1 MMPITVRDQLPAINT
16 LRQENVFVMPQSRA
30 QTQEIR
36 PMRLA
41 ILNLMPNKV
50 ETEVQFIRLLA
61 NSPLQVN
68 VELLRLDTH
77 RSKNTSEQHLDMFYK
92 YFSEVKNENYDAMI
106 VTGAP
111 LAHLEY
117 SDVAYWQELKEIF
130 DWAEQ
135 HVTSTLFS
143 CWAAHAGLFHHYGLK
158 RKLKAKKLCGVFKHH
173 RYFEHAALTR
183 GFDDEFL
190 VPHSRYGHI
199 NEADI
204 ANHSQ
209 LEVIAGSPEVGA
221 FLIKN
226 KSGSQVY
233 LTGHPEYDADTLKK
247 EYLRDLEKDE
257 NAPKPNNYFPNDD
270 ASTKPSKTW
279 QSHAFLLFSNWLNYY
294 VYQTTPYDINL
305 VSQDVRTN
313 NYAE

>member
-1 MMPITVRDQLPAINT
+1 MPITVKDDLPAIAK
-16 LRQENVFVMPQSRA
+16 LRHENVFVMPQSRA
-30 QTQEIR
+30 LTQEIR

-61 NSPLQVN
+61 NTPLQVH
-68 VELLRLDTH
+68 VDLLRLDTH
-77 RSKNTSEQHLDMFYK
+77 RSSENSEQHLDMFYR
-92 YFSEVKNENYDAMI
+92 YFSDVKDQNYDAVI

-117 SDVAYWQELKEIF
+117 EDVIYWQELCEFF
-130 DWAEQ
+130 DWAEH

-143 CWAAHAGLFHHYGLK
+143 CWAAYAAIYHHHGIK
-158 RKLKAKKLCGVFKHH
+158 RTLRTDKISGVFQHH
-173 RYFEHAALTR
+173 CYFNHGALTR
-183 GFDDEFL
+183 GFDDHFY

-199 NEADI
+199 ENARFNASKE
-204 ANHSQ
+204 
-209 LEVIAGSPEVGA
+209 LVVLAGSEEAGA
-221 FLIKN
+221 YLIKN
-226 KSGSQVY
+226 QSGSQVY
-233 LTGHPEYDADTLKK
+233 ITGHPEYDADTLKK
-247 EYLRDLEKDE
+247 EYERDLAKGPD
-257 NAPKPNNYFPNDD
+257 APKPLHYFPNDD
-270 ASTKPSKTW
+270 VTITPSKAW

>member
-1 MMPITVRDQLPAINT
+1 MPITVRDQLPAINT
-16 LRQENVFVMPQSRA
+16 LRQENVFVMPESRA
-30 QTQEIR
+30 KTQEIR

-117 SDVAYWQELKEIF
+117 SDVGYWQELQEIF
-130 DWAEQ
+130 DWAEH

-143 CWAAHAGLFHHYGLK
+143 CWAAHASLYHHYGLK
-158 RKLKAKKLCGVFKHH
+158 RTLKAKKLCGVFKHQ

-226 KSGSQVY
+226 KSGSQVF
-233 LTGHPEYDADTLKK
+233 LTGHPEYDADTLQK
-247 EYLRDLEKDE
+247 EYLRDLEGDE
-257 NAPKPNNYFPNDD
+257 NAPKPENYFPNDD
-270 ASTKPSKTW
+270 ASAKPSKTW

>member
-1 MMPITVRDQLPAINT
+1 MPITVRDQLPAINT

-158 RKLKAKKLCGVFKHH
+158 RKLKVKKLCGVFKHQ

-247 EYLRDLEKDE
+247 EYLRDLEKDQ

-270 ASTKPSKTW
+270 ASAKPSKTW

>member
-1 MMPITVRDQLPAINT
+1 MPITVRDQLPAINT

-158 RKLKAKKLCGVFKHH
+158 RKLKAKKLCGVFKHQ
-173 RYFEHAALTR
+173 RYFEYAALTR

-226 KSGSQVY
+226 KSGSQVF

-247 EYLRDLEKDE
+247 EYLRDLEKE
-257 NAPKPNNYFPNDD
+257 QNAPKPNNYFPNDD
-270 ASTKPSKTW
+270 ASAKPSKTW

>member
-1 MMPITVRDQLPAINT
+1 MPITVRDQLPAINT

-158 RKLKAKKLCGVFKHH
+158 RKLKAKKLCGVFKHQ

-204 ANHSQ
+204 TNHSQ

-233 LTGHPEYDADTLKK
+233 LTGHPEYDADTLNK

-257 NAPKPNNYFPNDD
+257 NAPKPSNYFPNDD
-270 ASTKPSKTW
+270 ASAKPSKTW

>member
-1 MMPITVRDQLPAINT
+1 MPITVRDQLPAINT

-158 RKLKAKKLCGVFKHH
+158 RKLKAKKLCGVFKHQ
-173 RYFEHAALTR
+173 RYFEYAALTR

-204 ANHSQ
+204 ANHSK

-226 KSGSQVY
+226 KSGSQVF

-247 EYLRDLEKDE
+247 EYLRDLEKE
-257 NAPKPNNYFPNDD
+257 QNAPKPNNYFPNDD
-270 ASTKPSKTW
+270 ASAKPSKTW

>member
-1 MMPITVRDQLPAINT
+1 MPITVKDELPAIAR
-16 LRQENVFVMPQSRA
+16 LREENVFVMPKSRA
-30 QTQEIR
+30 KTQEIR

-77 RSKNTSEQHLDMFYK
+77 RSSSNSEEHLDTFYR
-92 YFSEVKNENYDAMI
+92 YFSEVKDNNYDALL

-117 SDVAYWQELKEIF
+117 DDVAYWDELKVII

-143 CWAAHAGLFHHYGLK
+143 CWAAHAALYHRYNLK
-158 RKLKAKKLCGVFKHH
+158 RDLKEDKLCGVFTHQC
-173 RYFEHAALTR
+173 YFDHGALTR
-183 GFDDEFL
+183 GFDDTFL

-199 NEADI
+199 DI
-204 ANHSQ
+204 NKINACDDIVV
-209 LEVIAGSPEVGA
+209 LAGSEKVGA
-221 FLIKN
+221 YLMKN
-226 KSGSQVY
+226 KSGSQVFI
-233 LTGHPEYDADTLKK
+233 TLK
-247 EYLRDLEKDE
+247 
-257 NAPKPNNYFPNDD
+257 
-270 ASTKPSKTW
+270 
-279 QSHAFLLFSNWLNYY
+279 FLLLFEGFPPWFYLISLFS
-294 VYQTTPYDINL
+294 
-305 VSQDVRTN
+305 R
-313 NYAE
+313 

>member
-1 MMPITVRDQLPAINT
+1 MPITVLDELPAIAQ
-16 LRQENVFVMPQSRA
+16 LRQENVFVMPKTRA
-30 QTQEIR
+30 KTQEIR
-36 PMRLA
+36 PMQLA

-68 VELLRLDTH
+68 VDLLRLDTH
-77 RSKNTSEQHLDMFYK
+77 RSKNTSEQHLDTFYR
-92 YFSEVKNENYDAMI
+92 YFSEVKDLNYDALI

-111 LAHLEY
+111 LAHLEFEE
-117 SDVAYWQELKEIF
+117 VAYWDELKVIL
-130 DWAEQ
+130 DWAEH

-143 CWAAHAGLFHHYGLK
+143 CWAAHAALYHHYGLK
-158 RKLKAKKLCGVFKHH
+158 RELREQKLCGVFQHQCF
-173 RYFEHAALTR
+173 FEHAALTR

-199 NEADI
+199 DI
-204 ANHSQ
+204 NKIQ
-209 LEVIAGSPEVGA
+209 QVDELTILAGSETVGA
-221 FLIKN
+221 YLTKN
-226 KSGSQVY
+226 TSGSQVY
-233 LTGHPEYDADTLKK
+233 LTGHPEYDADTLKG
-247 EYLRDLEKDE
+247 EYIRDCAKGSD
-257 NAPKPNNYFPNDD
+257 APKPENYFIDNNPDC
-270 ASTKPSKTW
+270 KPSKTW

>member
-1 MMPITVRDQLPAINT
+1 MPITVRDQLPAINT
-16 LRQENVFVMPQSRA
+16 LRQENVFVMPESRA
-30 QTQEIR
+30 KTQEIR

-117 SDVAYWQELKEIF
+117 SDVGYWQELQEIF
-130 DWAEQ
+130 DWAEH

-143 CWAAHAGLFHHYGLK
+143 CWAAHASLYHHYGLK
-158 RKLKAKKLCGVFKHH
+158 RTLKAKKLCGVFKHL

-226 KSGSQVY
+226 KSGSQVF
-233 LTGHPEYDADTLKK
+233 LTGHPEYDADTLQK
-247 EYLRDLEKDE
+247 EYLRDLEGDE
-257 NAPKPNNYFPNDD
+257 NAPKPENYFPNDD
-270 ASTKPSKTW
+270 ASAKPSKTW

>member
-1 MMPITVRDQLPAINT
+1 MPITVRDQLPAINT

-117 SDVAYWQELKEIF
+117 RDVAYWQELEEIF

-158 RKLKAKKLCGVFKHH
+158 RKLKAKKLCGVFKHQ

-233 LTGHPEYDADTLKK
+233 LTGHPEYDADTLNK
-247 EYLRDLEKDE
+247 EYLRDREKDQ

-270 ASTKPSKTW
+270 ASAKPSKTW

>member
-1 MMPITVRDQLPAINT
+1 MPITVRDQLPAIAA
-16 LRQENVFVMPQSRA
+16 LRNENVFVMPQSRA
-30 QTQEIR
+30 KSQEIR

-68 VELLRLDTH
+68 VDLLRLDTH
-77 RSKNTSEQHLDMFYK
+77 RSKTTSEQHLDTFYK
-92 YFSEVKNENYDAMI
+92 YFSEVKDFNYDGLI

-117 SDVAYWQELKEIF
+117 EQVGYWHELQLIL
-130 DWAEQ
+130 DWAEH

-143 CWAAHAGLFHHYGLK
+143 CWAAHASLFHHYGLK
-158 RKLKAKKLCGVFKHH
+158 RHLRDAKLCGVFKHQ

-183 GFDDEFL
+183 GFDDDFL

-199 NEADI
+199 DIEQIEAESD
-204 ANHSQ
+204 
-209 LEVIAGSPEVGA
+209 LEVLAGSKQVGA
-221 FLIKN
+221 YLIKN
-226 KSGSQVY
+226 KSGSQVF
-233 LTGHPEYDADTLKK
+233 LTGHPEYDATTLKG
-247 EYLRDLEKDE
+247 EYLRDCAKSHD
-257 NAPKPNNYFPNDD
+257 APKPVNYFPGDNPDIN
-270 ASTKPSKTW
+270 PSKTW

>member
-16 LRQENVFVMPQSRA
+16 LRQENVFVMPESRA
-30 QTQEIR
+30 KTQEIR

-117 SDVAYWQELKEIF
+117 SDVGYWQELQEIF
-130 DWAEQ
+130 DWAEH

-143 CWAAHAGLFHHYGLK
+143 CWAAHASLYHHYGLK
-158 RKLKAKKLCGVFKHH
+158 RTLKAKKLCGVFKHL

-226 KSGSQVY
+226 KSGSQVF
-233 LTGHPEYDADTLKK
+233 LTGHPEYDADTLQK
-247 EYLRDLEKDE
+247 EYLRDLEGDE
-257 NAPKPNNYFPNDD
+257 NAPKPENYFPNDD
-270 ASTKPSKTW
+270 ASAKPSKTW

>member
-1 MMPITVRDQLPAINT
+1 MPITVRDQLPAINT

-143 CWAAHAGLFHHYGLK
+143 CWAANAGLFHHYGLK
-158 RKLKAKKLCGVFKHH
+158 RKLKAKKLCGVFKHQ

-247 EYLRDLEKDE
+247 EYLRDLEKDQ

-270 ASTKPSKTW
+270 ASAKPSKTW

>member
-16 LRQENVFVMPQSRA
+16 LRQENVFVMPESRA
-30 QTQEIR
+30 KTQEIR

-117 SDVAYWQELKEIF
+117 SDVGYWQELQEIF
-130 DWAEQ
+130 DWAEH

-143 CWAAHAGLFHHYGLK
+143 CWAAHASLYHHYGLK
-158 RKLKAKKLCGVFKHH
+158 RTLKAKKLCGVFKHL

-226 KSGSQVY
+226 KSGSQVF
-233 LTGHPEYDADTLKK
+233 LTGHPEYDADTLQK
-247 EYLRDLEKDE
+247 EYLRDLEGDD
-257 NAPKPNNYFPNDD
+257 NAPKPENYFPNDD
-270 ASTKPSKTW
+270 ACAKPSKTW

>member
-1 MMPITVRDQLPAINT
+1 MPITVRDQLPAIKT
-16 LRQENVFVMPQSRA
+16 LRQENVFVMPKSRA
-30 QTQEIR
+30 KTQEIR

-68 VELLRLDTH
+68 VDLLRLDTH

-92 YFSEVKNENYDAMI
+92 YFSEVKDDNYDAMI

-117 SDVAYWQELKEIF
+117 DEVGYWQELKQIF
-130 DWAEQ
+130 DWAEH

-143 CWAAHAGLFHHYGLK
+143 CWAAHASLFHHYGLK
-158 RKLKAKKLCGVFKHH
+158 RSLKVDKLCGVFKHY

-199 NEADI
+199 DFQAIKQVDE
-204 ANHSQ
+204 
-209 LEVIAGSPEVGA
+209 LEVLAGSEQVGA

-226 KSGSQVY
+226 KSGSQVF
-233 LTGHPEYDADTLKK
+233 LTGHPEYDADTLQN
-247 EYLRDLEKDE
+247 EYLRDREKSGDVS
-257 NAPKPNNYFPNDD
+257 KPENYFPNDD
-270 ASTKPSKTW
+270 ITATPSKTW

>member
-1 MMPITVRDQLPAINT
+1 MPITVRDQLPAINT

-117 SDVAYWQELKEIF
+117 SDVAYWQELEEIF

-158 RKLKAKKLCGVFKHH
+158 RKLKAKKLCGVFKHQ

-233 LTGHPEYDADTLKK
+233 LTGHPEYDADTLNK
-247 EYLRDLEKDE
+247 EYLRDREKDQ

-270 ASTKPSKTW
+270 ASAKPSKTW

>member
-1 MMPITVRDQLPAINT
+1 MPITVRDQLPAINT

-117 SDVAYWQELKEIF
+117 SDVAYWQELEEIF

-158 RKLKAKKLCGVFKHH
+158 RKLKAKKLCGVFKHQ

-209 LEVIAGSPEVGA
+209 LEAIAGSPEVGA

-233 LTGHPEYDADTLKK
+233 LTGHPEYDADTLNK
-247 EYLRDLEKDE
+247 EYLRDLEKDQ

-270 ASTKPSKTW
+270 ASAKPSKTW

>member
-16 LRQENVFVMPQSRA
+16 LRQENVFVMPESRA
-30 QTQEIR
+30 KTQEIR

-117 SDVAYWQELKEIF
+117 SDVGYWQELQEIF
-130 DWAEQ
+130 DWAEH

-143 CWAAHAGLFHHYGLK
+143 CWAAHASLYHHYGLK
-158 RKLKAKKLCGVFKHH
+158 RTLKAKQLCGVFKHL

-204 ANHSQ
+204 ANHCQ

-226 KSGSQVY
+226 KSGSQVF
-233 LTGHPEYDADTLKK
+233 LTGHPEYDADTLQK
-247 EYLRDLEKDE
+247 EYLRDLEGDE
-257 NAPKPNNYFPNDD
+257 NAPKPENYFPNDD
-270 ASTKPSKTW
+270 ASAKPSKTW

>member
-1 MMPITVRDQLPAINT
+1 MPITVRDQLPAINT

-117 SDVAYWQELKEIF
+117 SDVAYWQELEEIF

-158 RKLKAKKLCGVFKHH
+158 RKLKAKKLCGVFKHQ

-247 EYLRDLEKDE
+247 EYLRDLDKDQ

-270 ASTKPSKTW
+270 ASAKPSKTW

>member
-1 MMPITVRDQLPAINT
+1 MPITVRDQLPAINT
-16 LRQENVFVMPQSRA
+16 LRQENVFVMPHSRA
-30 QTQEIR
+30 DSQAIR

-68 VELLRLDTH
+68 IDLLRLDTH
-77 RSKNTSEQHLDMFYK
+77 RSNSASEQHLNMFYK
-92 YFSEVKNENYDAMI
+92 YFSEVSDDNYDALI

-117 SDVAYWQELKEIF
+117 SDVIYWQELQHIF

-143 CWAAHAGLFHHYGLK
+143 CWAAHAALFHYYGLK
-158 RKLKAKKLCGVFKHH
+158 RTIKTNKLCGVFKHQ

-199 NEADI
+199 AESEIN
-204 ANHSQ
+204 NHPQ
-209 LEVIAGSPEVGA
+209 LEAIAGSDKVGA
-221 FLIKN
+221 FLTKN
-226 KSGSQVY
+226 LTGSQVF
-233 LTGHPEYDADTLKK
+233 LTGHPEYDANTLHN
-247 EYLRDLEKDE
+247 EYVRDCDNQN
-257 NAPKPNNYFPNDD
+257 NAVKPQNYFPNDD
-270 ASTKPSKTW
+270 INKQPRKTW

>member
-1 MMPITVRDQLPAINT
+1 MPITVTDDLPAISH
-16 LRQENVFVMPQSRA
+16 LRHENVFVMPQSRA
-30 QTQEIR
+30 STQEIR

-68 VELLRLDTH
+68 VDLLRLDTH
-77 RSKNTSEQHLDMFYK
+77 RSSENSEQHLNMFYR
-92 YFSEVKNENYDAMI
+92 YFSDVRKENYDALI

-117 SDVAYWQELKEIF
+117 EDVTYWEELQAFF
-130 DWAEQ
+130 DWAEH

-143 CWAAHAGLFHHYGLK
+143 CWAAHAGLFHHHGLK
-158 RKLKAKKLCGVFKHH
+158 RELKKNKLCGVFRHQC
-173 RYFEHAALTR
+173 YFEHGALTR

-199 NEADI
+199 EA
-204 ANHSQ
+204 SQ
-209 LEVIAGSPEVGA
+209 IDACEELVTLAGSERVGA
-221 FLIKN
+221 YLIKN
-226 KSGSQVY
+226 VSGSQVY
-233 LTGHPEYDADTLKK
+233 ITGHPEYDADTLSK
-247 EYLRDLEKDE
+247 EYFRDCEKGPD
-257 NAPKPNNYFPNDD
+257 APKPENYFPKDD
-270 ASTKPSKTW
+270 ASAKPSKTW

>member
-1 MMPITVRDQLPAINT
+1 MPITVRDQLPAINT
-16 LRQENVFVMPQSRA
+16 LRQENVFVMPESRA
-30 QTQEIR
+30 KTQEIR

-117 SDVAYWQELKEIF
+117 SDVGYWQELKEIF
-130 DWAEQ
+130 EWAEQ

-158 RKLKAKKLCGVFKHH
+158 RKLKAKKLCGVFKHQ

-226 KSGSQVY
+226 KSGSQVF

-270 ASTKPSKTW
+270 TSAKPSKTW

>member
-1 MMPITVRDQLPAINT
+1 MPITVQDALPAISQ
-16 LRQENVFVMPQSRA
+16 LRQENVFVMPKSRA
-30 QTQEIR
+30 STQEIR

-61 NSPLQVN
+61 NTPLQVN
-68 VELLRLDTH
+68 VDLLRLDTH
-77 RSKNTSEQHLDMFYK
+77 RSSANSEQHLDMFYR
-92 YFSEVKNENYDAMI
+92 YFSDVKDTNYDAVI
-106 VTGAP
+106 ITGAP

-117 SDVAYWQELKEIF
+117 DEVGYWQELQEFF
-130 DWAEQ
+130 DWAEH

-143 CWAAHAGLFHHYGLK
+143 CWAAHAGLFHHHGLK
-158 RKLKAKKLCGVFKHH
+158 RELQANKLCGVFEHQC
-173 RYFEHAALTR
+173 YFDHGALTR
-183 GFDDEFL
+183 GFDDRFL

-199 NEADI
+199 DI
-204 ANHSQ
+204 DKIAECEE
-209 LEVIAGSPEVGA
+209 LVVLAGSDEVGA
-221 FLIKN
+221 YLLKN
-226 KSGSQVY
+226 QSGSQVY
-233 LTGHPEYDADTLKK
+233 LTGHPEYDADTLQK
-247 EYLRDLEKDE
+247 EYQRDVDKGLDVDK
-257 NAPKPNNYFPNDD
+257 PKNYFPEDNP
-270 ASTKPSKTW
+270 ALKPSKTW

>member
-1 MMPITVRDQLPAINT
+1 MPITVTDELPAIAR
-16 LRQENVFVMPQSRA
+16 LRQENVFVMPKTRA
-30 QTQEIR
+30 KTQEIR

-77 RSKNTSEQHLDMFYK
+77 RSSSHSEQHLDTFYR
-92 YFSEVKNENYDAMI
+92 YFSEVKNSNYDALI
-106 VTGAP
+106 ITGAP

-117 SDVAYWQELKEIF
+117 QDVAYWDEFTTILE
-130 DWAEQ
+130 WAEQ
-135 HVTSTLFS
+135 HVTSTIFS
-143 CWAAHAGLFHHYGLK
+143 CWAAHAAMYFHYNLK
-158 RKLKAKKLCGVFKHH
+158 RELKDDKLCGVFTHQC
-173 RYFEHAALTR
+173 YFEHGALTR
-183 GFDDEFL
+183 GFDDTFL

-199 NEADI
+199 DI
-204 ANHSQ
+204 NKITACDE
-209 LEVIAGSPEVGA
+209 LVVLAGSDKVGA
-221 FLIKN
+221 YLVKN
-226 KSGSQVY
+226 KSGSQVFI
-233 LTGHPEYDADTLKK
+233 TGHPEYDANSLKA
-247 EYLRDLEKDE
+247 EYQRDLEKSSE
-257 NAPKPNNYFPNDD
+257 AAKPENYFPDGD
-270 ASTKPSKTW
+270 PTKQPSKTW

>member
-1 MMPITVRDQLPAINT
+1 MPITVRDQLPAINT

-158 RKLKAKKLCGVFKHH
+158 RKLKAKKLCGVFKHQ

-226 KSGSQVY
+226 KSGSQVF

-247 EYLRDLEKDE
+247 EYLRDLEKDQ

-270 ASTKPSKTW
+270 ASAKPSKTW

>member
-1 MMPITVRDQLPAINT
+1 MPITVRDQLPAINT

-117 SDVAYWQELKEIF
+117 SDVAYWQELEEIF

-158 RKLKAKKLCGVFKHH
+158 RKLKAKKLCGVFKHQ

-233 LTGHPEYDADTLKK
+233 LTGHPEYDADTLNK
-247 EYLRDLEKDE
+247 EYLRDLEKDQ

-270 ASTKPSKTW
+270 ASAKPSKTW

>member
-1 MMPITVRDQLPAINT
+1 MPITVRDQLPAINA
-16 LRQENVFVMPQSRA
+16 LRQENVFVMPKSRA
-30 QTQEIR
+30 KTQEIR

-77 RSKNTSEQHLDMFYK
+77 RSKNTSEQHLDMFYR
-92 YFSEVKNENYDAMI
+92 YFSEVKEENYDAMI

-117 SDVAYWQELKEIF
+117 SDVGYWQELQQIF

-158 RKLKAKKLCGVFKHH
+158 RNLKPNKLCGVFKHQ

-199 NEADI
+199 DAHTIKQHEALDV
-204 ANHSQ
+204 
-209 LEVIAGSPEVGA
+209 LAGSEKVGA

-226 KSGSQVY
+226 KSGSQVF
-233 LTGHPEYDADTLKK
+233 LTGHPEYDADTLQK
-247 EYLRDLEKDE
+247 EYLRDLEKSE
-257 NAPKPNNYFPNDD
+257 HAPKPENYFPGDN
-270 ASTKPSKTW
+270 ASAKPSKTW

-294 VYQTTPYDINL
+294 VYQITPYDINL

>member
-1 MMPITVRDQLPAINT
+1 MPITVKDELPAIAT
-16 LRQENVFVMPQSRA
+16 LRHENVFVMPRSRA
-30 QTQEIR
+30 RTQEIR

-61 NSPLQVN
+61 NTPLQVN
-68 VELLRLDTH
+68 VDLLRLDTH
-77 RSKNTSEQHLDMFYK
+77 RSSENSEQHLDMFYR
-92 YFSEVKNENYDAMI
+92 YFSDVKDENYDAMI
-106 VTGAP
+106 ITGAP

-117 SDVAYWQELKEIF
+117 DDVIYWQELKELF
-130 DWAEQ
+130 DWAEN

-143 CWAAHAGLFHHYGLK
+143 CWAAHAGLYHHYGLK
-158 RKLKAKKLCGVFKHH
+158 RELRDDKLCGVFKH
-173 RYFEHAALTR
+173 RCLFEHGALTR

-199 NEADI
+199 ELAKIQNTPELAV
-204 ANHSQ
+204 
-209 LEVIAGSPEVGA
+209 LAGSEKVGA
-221 FLIKN
+221 YLIKN
-226 KSGSQVY
+226 QSGSQVF
-233 LTGHPEYDADTLKK
+233 LTGHPEYDADTLQK
-247 EYLRDLEKDE
+247 EYLRDLDKSPD
-257 NAPKPNNYFPNDD
+257 APKPEGYFPNND
-270 ASTKPSKTW
+270 AKQKPSKTW

>member
-1 MMPITVRDQLPAINT
+1 MPITVADALPAIAR

-30 QTQEIR
+30 STQEIR

-61 NSPLQVN
+61 NTPLQVN
-68 VELLRLDTH
+68 VDLLRLDTH
-77 RSKNTSEQHLDMFYK
+77 RSSDNSEQHLDMFYR
-92 YFSEVKNENYDAMI
+92 YFSDVKDKNYDALI

-117 SDVAYWQELKEIF
+117 DEVIYWQELCEFF
-130 DWAEQ
+130 DWAEH

-143 CWAAHAGLFHHYGLK
+143 CWAAHAAMYHHHGLK
-158 RKLKAKKLCGVFKHH
+158 RELKANKLCGVFKHQC
-173 RYFEHAALTR
+173 YFDHGALTR

-199 NEADI
+199 E
-204 ANHSQ
+204 
-209 LEVIAGSPEVGA
+209 LEKVQACRDLVVLAGSDKVGA
-221 FLIKN
+221 YLVKN
-226 KSGSQVY
+226 HSGSQVY
-233 LTGHPEYDADTLKK
+233 LTGHPEYDADTLQK
-247 EYLRDLEKDE
+247 EYLRDCEKLAD
-257 NAPKPNNYFPNDD
+257 APKPENYFPADD
-270 ASTKPSKTW
+270 PTKAPSKTW

>member
-1 MMPITVRDQLPAINT
+1 MPITVRDQLPAINT

-158 RKLKAKKLCGVFKHH
+158 RKLKAKKLCGVFKHQ

-233 LTGHPEYDADTLKK
+233 LTGHPEYDADTLNK
-247 EYLRDLEKDE
+247 EYLRDLEKDQ

-270 ASTKPSKTW
+270 ASAKPSKTW